1 MISIAKLLVLTHLL
15 MLKETEEYVNVA
27 AISGF
32 WGKSNL
38 ESRFKPKSNRL
49 FTQSEKM
56 VFFQVMPLRNVP
68 DT

>member
-1 MISIAKLLVLTHLL
+1 
-15 MLKETEEYVNVA
+15 MLKETEEYVKVA

-38 ESRFKPKSNRL
+38 ESRFKSKSNRL